1 LTLRRRKGFA
11 AAMLTGLY
19 PMLFAFFAPDGG
31 LRREA
36 FGRQIEAAVAVGA
49 DGIAVLGLGTEC
61 GKLTPAERRQVV
73 EWVAEDL
80 GGRLPLAVTVSEP
93 DQPGQLAFARFARR
107 AGAGWVILQPP
118 KEPTDEAGLIRFFGA
133 TADGLDCPVGI
144 QNARQFLGQSLS
156 DAGLAALAASHPNVK
171 VVKAEDSAVAVA
183 RLVEAAAGRLAV
195 FNGRAGLELTD
206 NLRAGAVGMIPGIET
221 IDRQARVMRAMAEGR
236 EAEAEA
242 AYAEILPALV
252 FAMQG
257 LDHFLLYGKAI
268 AAERLG
274 LAPSAAR
281 APAAEPH
288 PQGLA
293 WAHRLAAAL
302 GPLP

>member
-1 LTLRRRKGFA
+1 
-11 AAMLTGLY
+11 MLSGLY
-19 PMLFAFFAPDGG
+19 PMLFAFFAGDGG
-31 LRREA
+31 LRRDA
-36 FGRQIEAAVAVGA
+36 FGRQIEAGIAAGA

-61 GKLTPAERRQVV
+61 GKLTPAERRAVV
-73 EWVAEDL
+73 EWVAEDV
-80 GGRLPLAVTVSEP
+80 GGRRPLAVTVSEP
-93 DQPGQLAFARFARR
+93 DQPGQLDFARFARR
-107 AGAGWVILQPP
+107 AGADWLILQPP
-118 KEPTDEAGLIRFFGA
+118 RAPAESEAALIRFFGA
-133 TADGLDCPVGI
+133 TADRLDCPVAI

-156 DAGLAALAASHPNVK
+156 DAGLDALARAHPNVR

-183 RLVEAAAGRLAV
+183 RLVEATAGRLAV

-221 IDRQARVMRAMAEGR
+221 VDRQARVMRAMAAGR

-242 AYAEILPALV
+242 TYAEILPALV

-288 PQGLA
+288 PKGLA
-293 WAHRLAAAL
+293 WARRLAAAL
-302 GPLP
+302 GPLPTAEGDAR